1 MATNTITV
9 KQGATIRWAA
19 VWRDAAGATV
29 DLTGRVITC
38 QLRDEKGRLVGVLAA
53 TLGNQVSARG
63 TFELYRAATPV
74 LPAGPLEV
82 DIAAALPGG
91 DVEITQSFN
100 LLVTARVTQ

>member
-1 MATNTITV
+1 MATNTVTV
-9 KQGATIRWAA
+9 KQGATIRWSA
-19 VWRDAAGATV
+19 VWRDGNGDAV

-38 QLRDEKGRLVGVLAA
+38 QVRDEKGRLVAVLTA
-53 TLGNQVSARG
+53 TLGNQVSAPG

-100 LLVTARVTQ
+100 LLVTARITQ